1 MKPIAFIF
9 ARGGS
14 KSIKNKNIKLFNGK
28 PLIYWTIK
36 LAKDS
41 KLFSRIIV
49 STDDKKTAKVSLRYG
64 AEVPFVRP
72 KKLALD
78 NSNEIYA
85 WKHAIKYL
93 EEKNEFNSE
102 IFVSL
107 PTVSPLKIKKDIT
120 DAIKNLKKTDAD
132 LVIGLTKSHRN
143 PHFNMLKKNTKNFFD
158 LVINDKNYIN
168 RQKSPKIYDVTSI
181 IYVAKRDYVIKAKSI
196 FEGKVGAILIPKE
209 RSIDIDDIYDFKVAE
224 LIFKNKNVFKL

>member
-36 LAKDS
+36 LAIKS
-41 KLFSRIIV
+41 NLFSRIIV
-49 STDDKKTAKVSLRYG
+49 STDDTKIANVSLKYG
-64 AEVPFVRP
+64 AEVPFLRP
-72 KKLALD
+72 SRLSFD

-93 EEKNEFNSE
+93 EKNGEYNSE

-120 DAIKNLKKTDAD
+120 DAIKILKKTKAD
-132 LVIGLTKSHRN
+132 LVLGLTKSHRN
-143 PHFNMLKKNTKNFFD
+143 PYFNMLRKNKKNYFE

-168 RQKSPKIYDVTSI
+168 RQKSPKIYDVTTI
-181 IYVAKRDYVIKAKSI
+181 LYVAKKEYVLKTKSL
-196 FEGKVGAILIPKE
+196 FGGKVSGIIIPKE

-224 LIFKNKNVFKL
+224 LIFKNKNEFKL

>member
-1 MKPIAFIF
+1 MKPLAFIF

-14 KSIKNKNIKLFNGK
+14 KSIKNKNIKLFSGK

-41 KLFSRIIV
+41 NLFSRIIV
-49 STDDKKTAKVSLRYG
+49 STDDVKIAKISQKYG
-64 AEVPFVRP
+64 AEVPFLRP
-72 KKLALD
+72 KKLGLD

-85 WKHAIKYL
+85 WKHAIKYF
-93 EEKNEFNSE
+93 EKKGEYNSE

-120 DAIKNLKKTDAD
+120 DAIKILYKTKAD
-132 LVIGLTKSHRN
+132 LVLALTKSHRN
-143 PHFNMLKKNTKNFFD
+143 PHFNMLRKNKKNYFE
-158 LVINDKNYIN
+158 LVIKNKNYIN
-168 RQKSPKIYDVTSI
+168 RQKSPRIYDVTSI
-181 IYVAKRDYVIKAKSI
+181 IYVAKKEYVIKTKSL
-196 FEGKVGAILIPKE
+196 FEGKVSALQVPKE

-224 LIFKNKNVFKL
+224 LIFKNKNEFKL